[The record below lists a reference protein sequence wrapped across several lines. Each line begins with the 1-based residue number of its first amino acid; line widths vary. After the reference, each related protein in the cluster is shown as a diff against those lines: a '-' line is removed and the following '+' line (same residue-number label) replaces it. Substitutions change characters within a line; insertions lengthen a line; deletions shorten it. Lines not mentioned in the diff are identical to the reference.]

1 MEILRN
7 LTRRKLRN
15 GLTIS
20 GIVIG
25 IVALTTLG
33 ALAQQI
39 TSIVNGGLVYYGSS
53 VQVSANGDGRQ
64 SLITLEDAQKL
75 ASIPGVTA
83 VTPSIS
89 MPLAPGTSGRFIG
102 PDDMI
107 LVWDPNINRYSN
119 FDLRLAAG
127 QFPTGAPG
135 QLLLGSD
142 VAVEYG
148 KRVGD
153 TIALPVRPKKVPP
166 GFIQRQF
173 TVVGITQR
181 SHTLPDYIG
190 WVNLADAQAL
200 SAASVPAAIRS
211 GVNFNDLVQ
220 SVSVYGPNGASV
232 ASLDAIAD
240 RINQQLPQFSAK
252 RPSQAISDYRSAT
265 VILTAI
271 TTGAALISLL
281 IGGLS
286 VVNTMLMAVSE
297 RVREIGL
304 KKAVGA
310 STRHLMREFLLE
322 SAAIGAIGGA
332 IGWTIGF
339 GITAY
344 VNYRMG
350 ANNQIFLVTPALTAF
365 ALGFAVALGSVAGL
379 LPAWRAARMDPVSA
393 LRST

>member
-1 MEILRN
+1 MEILNN
-7 LTRRKLRN
+7 LARRKLRN

-53 VQVSANGDGRQ
+53 VQVQAAGDGRQ
-64 SLITLEDAQKL
+64 SFITLEDAQKL
-75 ASIPGVTA
+75 RSIPGVTA
-83 VTPSIS
+83 INPTVS

-107 LVWDPNINRYSN
+107 LTWDPYIDQYSN
-119 FDLRLAAG
+119 FNLQLATG
-127 QFPTGAPG
+127 QFPSGAPG
-135 QLLLGSD
+135 QVVLGSD

-148 KRVGD
+148 KHVGD
-153 TIALPVRPKKVPP
+153 TIALPVKPRKAAPDFV
-166 GFIQRQF
+166 QRTF

-181 SHTLPDYIG
+181 THTLPDYIA
-190 WVNLADAQAL
+190 WINLPDAQAL
-200 SAASVPAAIRS
+200 AAAQLSPAIRS
-211 GVNFNDLVQ
+211 SVNMNDLVQ
-220 SVSVYGPNGASV
+220 GVSVYGPKGAGV
-232 ASLDAIAD
+232 ATLDKIADAI
-240 RINQQLPQFSAK
+240 NSELPQFGAK
-252 RPSQAISDYRSAT
+252 RPSQAISDYQSAT

-310 STRHLMREFLLE
+310 TTRHMLVEFLAE
-322 SAAIGAIGGA
+322 SATIGLIGGLLGWS
-332 IGWTIGF
+332 IGVA
-339 GITAY
+339 ITAF
-344 VNYRMG
+344 VNHQMG
-350 ANNQIFLVTPALTAF
+350 ANNQIFLVTPALT
-365 ALGFAVALGSVAGL
+365 GFAIGFAIALGSLAGV
-379 LPAWRAARMDPVSA
+379 LPAWRAARMDPVAA